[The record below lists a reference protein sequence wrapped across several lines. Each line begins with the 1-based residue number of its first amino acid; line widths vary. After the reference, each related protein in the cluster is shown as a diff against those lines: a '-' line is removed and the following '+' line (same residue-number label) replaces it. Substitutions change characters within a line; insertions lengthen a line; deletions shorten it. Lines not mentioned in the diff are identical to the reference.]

1 MSEINEI
8 SALMK
13 KANDKLISSK
23 LLYDAGQYASS
34 VSASYYIMF
43 ITAKALLISKN
54 SRSKSHNGLISEF
67 GLHFVKDDEFSNE
80 IFKYLSRTQSLR
92 EEADYDAFDD
102 ITESIAH
109 LKINQ
114 AEEFID
120 ESKKFIK

>member
-1 MSEINEI
+1 MEKFLSEINEI

-67 GLHFVKDDEFSNE
+67 GLHFVKMMN
-80 IFKYLSRTQSLR
+80 LVM
-92 EEADYDAFDD
+92 
-102 ITESIAH
+102 
-109 LKINQ
+109 
-114 AEEFID
+114 
-120 ESKKFIK
+120 KFLNTSQEHNH

>member
-1 MSEINEI
+1 
-8 SALMK
+8 MK

-34 VSASYYIMF
+34 VSASYYAMF

-67 GLHFVKDDEFSNE
+67 GLHFVKEDEFSNE